1 MEIKF
6 YRYNGLPQ
14 VINKDLGDPYIQTDK
29 GGSFNQ
35 PYSLMNPS
43 ITFTGNITG
52 NASGDIKHVFFNE
65 GVNYVVISSLAHDEI
80 TVENKYYYIMDYEYL
95 HHNHIV
101 VTLHLDV
108 LMTYRS
114 EIGDLSVMLD
124 RSSQSEDPDLVDN
137 MLPLTSNELI
147 ERIDLPSSIS
157 ESENQGAYILV
168 TAQNG
173 YRKVGAGEGGL

>member
-14 VINKDLGDPYIQTDK
+14 VINKDLGDPYIETAK

-43 ITFTGNITG
+43 ITFTGNLTG
-52 NASGDIKHVFFNE
+52 NASGDLKLLFYNN
-65 GVNYVVISSLAHDEI
+65 GVNYIEI
-80 TVENKYYYIMDYEYL
+80 TEENEGSVKSKFYYLMDYEYL

-101 VTLHLDV
+101 VNLHLDV
-108 LMTYRS
+108 LMTYRG
-114 EIGDLSVMLD
+114 EIGDLNVILD

-147 ERIDLPSSIS
+147 ERVDLPSSIS
-157 ESENQGAYILV
+157 ESENQGVYILV

-173 YRKVGAGEGGL
+173 YRKVGEGVGGL